1 MQFVQKKG
9 WLVAALLT
17 GQLALNAC
25 QTQSDIVTPDQTVAI
40 NTVTSA
46 SDWTA
51 VKAENW
57 TENAA
62 DPGKRVAGFVD
73 NAITS
78 SIVADGMV
86 VAFFRDATT
95 REIKT
100 LPAVIDG
107 RLVSFSYHAL
117 NDKGI
122 ISIEQ
127 ESSQPVAGE
136 YRWVVVSREALA
148 TANWNE
154 YTAAKQRL
162 GLTD

>member
-9 WLVAALLT
+9 WLAAAVVI
-17 GQLALNAC
+17 GQMALNAC
-25 QTQSDIVTPDQTVAI
+25 QTQSDIVTPTQTVAI

-57 TENAA
+57 TKNATN
-62 DPGKRVAGFVD
+62 PGLRVAGFVD

-86 VAFFRDATT
+86 VAFYRDAVT

-100 LPAVIDG
+100 LPAIVG
-107 RLVSFSYHAL
+107 GQLVSFSYHAL

-127 ESSQPVAGE
+127 EGGQPVAGE
-136 YRWVVVSREALA
+136 YRWVVVPKEALA

-154 YTAAKQRL
+154 YATAKQWL